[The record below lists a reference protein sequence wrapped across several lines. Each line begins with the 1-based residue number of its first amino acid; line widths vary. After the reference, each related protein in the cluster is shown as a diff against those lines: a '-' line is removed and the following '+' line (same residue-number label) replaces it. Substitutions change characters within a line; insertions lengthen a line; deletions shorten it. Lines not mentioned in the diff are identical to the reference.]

1 MWREDTDAFND
12 NEKKKQ
18 QYLKDVY
25 SEHEQVLLAQMK
37 DKQDKANKKKMTTLD
52 LLFNKALMQKA
63 ATENENVKRAKV

>member
-12 NEKKKQ
+12 NEKKKH

-25 SEHEQVLLAQMK
+25 TEHEQVLLAQMK

>member
-1 MWREDTDAFND
+1 MWREDTDAFNE

>member
-1 MWREDTDAFND
+1 MWKEDTDAFNE

-25 SEHEQVLLAQMK
+25 TEHEQVLLAQMK